1 MEADTK
7 EMAQIPGRIEQF
19 ERIKYNTAKG
29 ALYTALNAMGAGNRL
44 ILTEKYYTKNHQSN
58 SDYKIAALKNM
69 PVSHYR
75 AMLREAQEEVCI
87 FFGPLDQQID
97 AEYEERLQ
105 QERENRI
112 QKRVDH
118 IAKRWSC

>member
-1 MEADTK
+1 MSSLSELNTK
-7 EMAQIPGRIEQF
+7 RL
-19 ERIKYNTAKG
+19 K
-29 ALYTALNAMGAGNRL
+29 ALYTALNAISVENRQ

-58 SDYKIAALKNM
+58 SDYKMATLKNM

-75 AMLREAQEEVCI
+75 AMLREAQEEFCI
-87 FFGPLDQQID
+87 FFGPLDQQI
-97 AEYEERLQ
+97 EREFEERLQ
-105 QERENRI
+105 QERENRN

>member
-19 ERIKYNTAKG
+19 ERINFNSVNG
-29 ALYTALNAMGAGNRL
+29 VLYTALNAVGAGNRL

-87 FFGPLDQQID
+87 FFGPLDQQI
-97 AEYEERLQ
+97 EREFKERLQ
-105 QERENRI
+105 QERESRN
-112 QKRVDH
+112 QKCVDH

>member
-1 MEADTK
+1 MSSLSELNTK
-7 EMAQIPGRIEQF
+7 RL
-19 ERIKYNTAKG
+19 K
-29 ALYTALNAMGAGNRL
+29 ALYTALNAISVENRQ

-105 QERENRI
+105 QERENRN

>member
-19 ERIKYNTAKG
+19 ERIKYKTAKG
-29 ALYTALNAMGAGNRL
+29 ALYTALNAVGAGNRL

-87 FFGPLDQQID
+87 FFVPLDQQID

-105 QERENRI
+105 QERENRN

>member
-19 ERIKYNTAKG
+19 ERIKYKTAKG

-75 AMLREAQEEVCI
+75 AMLREAQVCI
-87 FFGPLDQQID
+87 FFGPLDQQI
-97 AEYEERLQ
+97 EREFEERLQ
-105 QERENRI
+105 QERESRN
-112 QKRVDH
+112 QKCVDH

>member
-19 ERIKYNTAKG
+19 ERIKYKTAKG
-29 ALYTALNAMGAGNRL
+29 ALYTALNAVGAGNRL

-87 FFGPLDQQID
+87 FFGPLDQQI
-97 AEYEERLQ
+97 EREFKERLQ
-105 QERENRI
+105 QERESRN
-112 QKRVDH
+112 QKCVDH